1 MGETKRTPITK
12 EQIELI
18 QKQAEGLRYGTL
30 SLVFQDGVLIQIE
43 KKEKMRVQNTD
54 RTKHEK

>member
-30 SLVFQDGVLIQIE
+30 SLVFQDGVLIQIDRN
-43 KKEKMRVQNTD
+43 EKMRVQNTD

>member
-43 KKEKMRVQNTD
+43 KNKKMRVQNTD